1 MKMTVLAVGRWDW
14 NTITLN
20 ENPNILLVISDDWG
34 LNATSN
40 YTLGFETPV
49 TPTLDALAENGL
61 VFENAWAYPLCS
73 PTRATIL
80 PIRLPPPLGAPARR
94 QI

>member
-1 MKMTVLAVGRWDW
+1 MKMTVVAVVAETV
-14 NTITLN
+14 NSITLN
-20 ENPNILLVISDDWG
+20 ENSNILLVISNDWG
-34 LNATSN
+34 MNAASN

-61 VFENAWAYPLCS
+61 VFENAWAYPPCS

-80 PIRLPPPLGAPARR
+80 TLRLPPLLGAPARR